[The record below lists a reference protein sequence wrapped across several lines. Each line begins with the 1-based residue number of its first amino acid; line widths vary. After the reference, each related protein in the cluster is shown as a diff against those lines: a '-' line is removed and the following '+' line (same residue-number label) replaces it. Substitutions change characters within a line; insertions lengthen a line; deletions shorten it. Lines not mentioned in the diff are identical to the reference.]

1 MNMVWGRSVVLK
13 PRGVI
18 LTVAPTLHW
27 LKIGPETDTS
37 SYIVSNE
44 LKYKISFGKKSLHL
58 HAIQRGSLTKKVNR
72 FLEIQVFLMKKMG

>member
-27 LKIGPETDTS
+27 LKIGPETVTS

-44 LKYKISFGKKSLHL
+44 LNYKIYFDKKSLTL
-58 HAIQRGSLTKKVNR
+58 ARNPKWLFN
-72 FLEIQVFLMKKMG
+72 